1 METTF
6 LLIRCERGYERG
18 VIEKL
23 RRVGGI
29 SDCRETIGAFD
40 IIAKLAHADETMIST
55 ILHMPEVRQVKSLV
69 CHQSIHEMLI
79 EIAQ

>member
-23 RRVGGI
+23 KGLEGI
-29 SDCRETIGAFD
+29 SDCRETIGVFD
-40 IIAKLAHADETMIST
+40 IIAKLEHADEALASA
-55 ILHMPEVRQVKSLV
+55 ILRMPEVRQVKSLQ
-69 CHQSIHEMLI
+69 CHRSTLEMLI
-79 EIAQ
+79 EIVQ

>member
-23 RRVGGI
+23 KGLQGI
-29 SDCRETIGAFD
+29 SDCRETIGMFD
-40 IIAKLAHADETMIST
+40 LIAKLDHADEALAYA
-55 ILHMPEVRQVKSLV
+55 ILRMPEVRQVKPLI
-69 CHQSIHEMLI
+69 CHQSIPKMLI